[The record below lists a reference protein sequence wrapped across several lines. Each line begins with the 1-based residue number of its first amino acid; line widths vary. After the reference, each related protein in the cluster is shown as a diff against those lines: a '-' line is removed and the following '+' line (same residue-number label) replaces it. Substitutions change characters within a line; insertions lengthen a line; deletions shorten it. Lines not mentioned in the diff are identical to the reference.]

1 MEGGKEEEGRAGE
14 KRGRE
19 EREREKQ
26 RGWGEEA
33 KEEEGRKLGGGFSL
47 FQKDQGNTN
56 LKSPASK

>member
-33 KEEEGRKLGGGFSL
+33 KEEEGESWVVVSL
-47 FQKDQGNTN
+47 
-56 LKSPASK
+56 SSKRIRETLI